1 MIKAVWR
8 NWDAAKTW
16 FGTVGSY
23 RLEMLLFEHLVSTT
37 SYPAHDTPVLHL
49 LEKVCSYDQDREQQL
64 ITADEKSLE
73 LSVLR
78 HLLTVEALFLRE

>member
-1 MIKAVWR
+1 V
-8 NWDAAKTW
+8 
-16 FGTVGSY
+16 
-23 RLEMLLFEHLVSTT
+23 
-37 SYPAHDTPVLHL
+37 HL
-49 LEKVCSYDQDREQQL
+49 LEKVCFYDQDREQQL